1 VVDGSRASLVVDG
14 STSVDKKMPPG
25 FLVVDGAA
33 AALLPPP
40 LPPPPP
46 LGLGPLMEKE
56 GDVFSSNGCIATWR
70 FWLLRGVSFSCRLCH
85 YDGSFFLVLIVV
97 RLRIVCMQLLNCELW
112 LILVRL
118 VLQGL
123 H

>member
-1 VVDGSRASLVVDG
+1 MDRASLVVDG

-40 LPPPPP
+40 PPPPPP

-70 FWLLRGVSFSCRLCH
+70 FWLLRGVSFSC
-85 YDGSFFLVLIVV
+85 
-97 RLRIVCMQLLNCELW
+97 
-112 LILVRL
+112 
-118 VLQGL
+118 
-123 H
+123 